1 MEPPD
6 RGDPSR
12 EDPRRPLSAGNQRY
26 SGADSQRRSLE
37 PLQESPGGGGCFLPS
52 QRLFTSAAGVS
63 LATGSGSQ
71 PCVHL
76 FPGLLVERQTG
87 TAVAAEGPDHRS
99 PQSAASAT
107 GHPAGAVAGAWP
119 ALQNDGRP
127 STQGLEGHPEQ
138 AGASAAV
145 FSTATLGASGL

>member
-26 SGADSQRRSLE
+26 SGADSQHRSLE

-52 QRLFTSAAGVS
+52 QRLFTSAADVS

-71 PCVHL
+71 PCAHL

-87 TAVAAEGPDHRS
+87 TAVAAEGEI
-99 PQSAASAT
+99 
-107 GHPAGAVAGAWP
+107 
-119 ALQNDGRP
+119 GR
-127 STQGLEGHPEQ
+127 
-138 AGASAAV
+138 
-145 FSTATLGASGL
+145 ASGRERV

>member
-26 SGADSQRRSLE
+26 SGADSQHRSLE
-37 PLQESPGGGGCFLPS
+37 SLQESPGGGGCFLPS

-71 PCVHL
+71 PCAHL

-87 TAVAAEGPDHRS
+87 TAVDRK
-99 PQSAASAT
+99 
-107 GHPAGAVAGAWP
+107 
-119 ALQNDGRP
+119 
-127 STQGLEGHPEQ
+127 STRLNSSHTVI
-138 AGASAAV
+138 SYAV
-145 FSTATLGASGL
+145 FCLKKKKKR

>member
-26 SGADSQRRSLE
+26 SGADSQHRSLE

-71 PCVHL
+71 PCAHL
-76 FPGLLVERQTG
+76 FRGLLVERKTG
-87 TAVAAEGPDHRS
+87 TAVAAEGPDHRG

-107 GHPAGAVAGAWP
+107 CDPTGTVAWAWQAPRNAGPPGT
-119 ALQNDGRP
+119 R
-127 STQGLEGHPEQ
+127 GLE
-138 AGASAAV
+138 
-145 FSTATLGASGL
+145 

>member
-1 MEPPD
+1 
-6 RGDPSR
+6 
-12 EDPRRPLSAGNQRY
+12 
-26 SGADSQRRSLE
+26 
-37 PLQESPGGGGCFLPS
+37 

-71 PCVHL
+71 PCAHL

-87 TAVAAEGPDHRS
+87 TAVAAEGPNHRG

-119 ALQNDGRP
+119 ALPSDSRP
-127 STQGLEGHPEQ
+127 GTQAYECHPEQ
-138 AGASAAV
+138 AGATAAV

>member
-26 SGADSQRRSLE
+26 SGADSQHRSLE

-63 LATGSGSQ
+63 WATGSGSQ
-71 PCVHL
+71 PCAHL

-87 TAVAAEGPDHRS
+87 TAVAAEGADHRG
-99 PQSAASAT
+99 PQSRSEEHT
-107 GHPAGAVAGAWP
+107 SELQSRRDLVCRLLLEKKKKNGA
-119 ALQNDGRP
+119 
-127 STQGLEGHPEQ
+127 EQ
-138 AGASAAV
+138 
-145 FSTATLGASGL
+145 T

>member
-26 SGADSQRRSLE
+26 SGADSQHRSLE

-71 PCVHL
+71 PCAHL
-76 FPGLLVERQTG
+76 FPGLLVERSEEHTSELQ
-87 TAVAAEGPDHRS
+87 S
-99 PQSAASAT
+99 PCNL
-107 GHPAGAVAGAWP
+107 VCR
-119 ALQNDGRP
+119 LL
-127 STQGLEGHPEQ
+127 LEKKKK
-138 AGASAAV
+138 
-145 FSTATLGASGL
+145 